1 MKESLKN
8 GEDGKIG
15 KSVASFGS
23 SPDTLL
29 IKVDKCVVN
38 IFFLEENI
46 FFFFNFQ
53 ERRAHLLVDGS
64 VAMETQELNMKKC
77 FNTLIL

>member
-1 MKESLKN
+1 M
-8 GEDGKIG
+8 EDGKIR
-15 KSVASFGS
+15 KSVESFGS

-29 IKVDKCVVN
+29 SKVDKRVVN

-46 FFFFNFQ
+46 FFFFFSLQ

-64 VAMETQELNMKKC
+64 VAMETQELNMKKM
-77 FNTLIL
+77 F

>member
-1 MKESLKN
+1 V
-8 GEDGKIG
+8 EDGKIR
-15 KSVASFGS
+15 KSVESFGS

-29 IKVDKCVVN
+29 SKVDKRVVN

-46 FFFFNFQ
+46 FFFFSLQ

-64 VAMETQELNMKKC
+64 VAMETQELNMKKM
-77 FNTLIL
+77 F